1 MNEGDA
7 DKLTV
12 LVLCETEWH
21 AESIA
26 AALRGRGIAS
36 QAEGGLVAGWRAE
49 APAKSKVMV
58 FTRDL
63 LAARLLLSEL
73 KTDGASIDWDAVD
86 VGEHVEGVPE
96 TAGKIGGGREPVDT
110 ETRARTRALLL
121 TVALAVVG
129 VVALMVSRGCNPPRY

>member
-1 MNEGDA
+1 MNEGEA
-7 DKLTV
+7 DKLAV
-12 LVLCETEWH
+12 LVQCETEWH

-49 APAKSKVMV
+49 VPAKSRVMV

-63 LAARLLLSEL
+63 LAARLMLSEL

-86 VGEHVEGVPE
+86 VGEHLEGVPE
-96 TAGKIGGGREPVDT
+96 TAGKIGDEPDLA
-110 ETRARTRALLL
+110 ERRKRTRALLL
-121 TVALAVVG
+121 TVALAAVG
-129 VVALMVSRGCNPPRY
+129 MVALMVSKSCGPPRY